1 MAILYN
7 RSTLLSLTLSSTISP
22 SSLVTFSD
30 EATASAAQG
39 AYNGQDFQGRNLIVH
54 EDRGATKG
62 SKTASTEVDP
72 NFTGTSVFVNNL
84 SWATTDDE
92 LKAYFNQFGSV
103 SAKIALRK
111 DGKSRGWGTVQ
122 FSEPEQ
128 AMQAVEN
135 MKVRKEREERQHTYP
150 TAFYRAL
157 RLILRWFRERGR
169 SRRGA
174 GLGFLFLGVLVQHS
188 VRLYN

>member
-1 MAILYN
+1 MLCSCYVHVSGTTVLRTCPMAILYN
-7 RSTLLSLTLSSTISP
+7 RSTLSSLTLSSTISP

-122 FSEPEQ
+122 FSDPEQ

-135 MKVRKEREERQHTYP
+135 MKGSDFGGRTIEC
-150 TAFYRAL
+150 
-157 RLILRWFRERGR
+157 LIDKK
-169 SRRGA
+169 A
-174 GLGFLFLGVLVQHS
+174 
-188 VRLYN
+188 